1 MAKTSVSMELNLN
14 DKQLNQIV
22 QKYISDCYRQSN
34 ICDKIYSYGTSR
46 ISKKIDQMVNDGSLV
61 DAVAKQVARNI
72 SKDIPLERL
81 MEFVDMDKLNEA
93 VTERVTQYVINKIK
107 FF

>member
-22 QKYISDCYRQSN
+22 QKYISDCYKQSN
-34 ICDKIYSYGTSR
+34 ICDKIYSYGTNR
-46 ISKKIDQMVNDGSLV
+46 ISKKIDQMVNDGSLM
-61 DAVAKQVARNI
+61 DSVARQVARNI

-93 VTERVTQYVINKIK
+93 VIERVSKYVINKIK